1 MSLLEVSNLNIA
13 LNGQNIISDIN
24 FSLGEGEIFG
34 IVGQSG
40 CGKST
45 LLKGVLGILPP
56 EYTTAG
62 GIFYKNEDLQT
73 ISPQKMRWIRGGQI
87 GMIFQNAKT
96 SLCPVRTIG
105 EQIWETVREHQ
116 DCTKKDVLTLTL
128 DLFAK
133 IRLQNGEKILQ
144 SYPFELSG
152 GMNQRVS
159 IAMAMILKPKLLL
172 ADEPTSALDVV
183 SQAQVM
189 EEMINL
195 QRLYGTSIV
204 LVSHNI
210 NLVRRFADNMAV
222 MQNGRFVECGT
233 ARRITDN
240 PKHPYTRRLLQS
252 IFHLQR
258 S

>member
-1 MSLLEVSNLNIA
+1 MSLLEVSNLNIS

-56 EYTTAG
+56 EYTTVG

-73 ISPQKMRWIRGGQI
+73 ISPQKMRRIRGGQI

-116 DCTKKDVLTLTL
+116 DCTKKDVLALTL

-233 ARRITDN
+233 ARLITDN

>member
-1 MSLLEVSNLNIA
+1 MSLLEVSNLNIS

-24 FSLGEGEIFG
+24 FSLSEGEIFG

-73 ISPQKMRWIRGGQI
+73 ISPQKMRRIRGGQI

-116 DCTKKDVLTLTL
+116 DCTKKDVLALTL

-152 GMNQRVS
+152 GMNQRVG
-159 IAMAMILKPKLLL
+159 IMMAMVMKPDLLL
-172 ADEPTSALDVV
+172 ADEPTSALDVTV
-183 SQAQVM
+183 QAQVVR
-189 EEMINL
+189 EMVKM
-195 QRLYGTSIV
+195 RESYGTGIAV
-204 LVSHNI
+204 VTHN
-210 NLVRRFADNMAV
+210 LGVVEYMADKIAV
-222 MQNGRFVECGT
+222 MHRGRLVEYGEKEEVI
-233 ARRITDN
+233 RR
-240 PKHPYTRRLLQS
+240 PQAEYTKKLLGAVLRLK
-252 IFHLQR
+252 R
-258 S
+258 G